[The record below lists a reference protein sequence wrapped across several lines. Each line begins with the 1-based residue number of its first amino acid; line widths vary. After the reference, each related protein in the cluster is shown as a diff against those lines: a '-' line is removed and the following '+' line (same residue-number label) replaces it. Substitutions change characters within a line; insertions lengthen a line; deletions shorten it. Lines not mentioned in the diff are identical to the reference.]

1 MAGRASWSRYVRR
14 PPRPGRQ
21 RLGPRLPASAYRAS
35 AGGKKRYLSLDRWAQ
50 WATVLALPVGVLGT
64 LASLAALGGSRPALS
79 SSTVAPSSSSP
90 ASPTSNRG
98 SIPSRDLGSWSGLIK
113 EDATTFHLI
122 MNIQEGAVGGVIG
135 TFNNPTL
142 DCQGSIQLNG
152 VTSVV
157 LNGVSVPAADVN
169 LDATQNQF
177 NGCVQTV
184 EAYIASTSG
193 TELAYAVI
201 AAEGVQGSFEN
212 PIAFGYL
219 AH

>member
-1 MAGRASWSRYVRR
+1 M
-14 PPRPGRQ
+14 
-21 RLGPRLPASAYRAS
+21 
-35 AGGKKRYLSLDRWAQ
+35 
-50 WATVLALPVGVLGT
+50 
-64 LASLAALGGSRPALS
+64 
-79 SSTVAPSSSSP
+79 
-90 ASPTSNRG
+90 NR
-98 SIPSRDLGSWSGLIK
+98 
-113 EDATTFHLI
+113 
-122 MNIQEGAVGGVIG
+122 QEGAVGGVIG